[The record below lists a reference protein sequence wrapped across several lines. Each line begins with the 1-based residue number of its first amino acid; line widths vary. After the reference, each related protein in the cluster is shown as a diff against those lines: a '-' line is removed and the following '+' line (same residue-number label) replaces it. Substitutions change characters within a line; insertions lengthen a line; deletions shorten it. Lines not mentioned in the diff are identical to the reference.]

1 MLIQFFPNG
10 QGGGAGPVDYLVA
23 REVVA
28 YSENRDVLRDDHGA
42 AIMRVRE
49 PLPEV
54 LRGDPERTEALID
67 ATPHNWTYRAG
78 VVSFAPEDAPNEQ
91 QQIQAMDAFE
101 ALAFAGLEPDQR
113 DILWV
118 RHTHEDRVEL
128 HFVTPRM
135 ELASGR
141 SLNIAP
147 PGYQAAFD
155 ALRDVLNKEHGW
167 ADPLDPT
174 RSRDM
179 FSVIEASRRGEARE
193 VIHDWVLDQIS
204 ADVVRDR
211 PTMVSALQAA
221 GFEIPRAG
229 ATYLTVLDP
238 ETGERFRLKGNL
250 FNEKW
255 TRESTFERTPPSDEN
270 GNRNAEHVRRSERL
284 DGFTD
289 GALQTRLRDFIEI
302 RARYNE
308 GRYGR
313 SFRDEPALDRQHD
326 GSDQNRSEF
335 DASIDQI
342 WPMGSHHDFD
352 LSRGDD
358 HHSDLAVGEISDSRA
373 SRQSFERD
381 WTSRDSNGNGSNS
394 QLGFDEAQTPRV
406 PTRSES
412 RSLSDTGWEAIND
425 EPIHQSAKGPEAT
438 DGIRARVVE
447 LRRAVGDSLRGLGSS
462 VHRAGEAIDW
472 LDHITSARDR
482 GLLGIIDRVSDFIS
496 ESLGQLRE
504 RFSSFHPHGPRAE
517 TEQRGVDLCR
527 EEPSQKELRDSSQQ
541 DSPAS
546 SHIRE
551 FKRDGSPSR

>member
-10 QGGGAGPVDYLVA
+10 QGGGAGPVDYLLA

-49 PLPEV
+49 PFPEV

-78 VVSFAPEDAPNEQ
+78 VVSFAHEDAPNEQ
-91 QQIQAMDAFE
+91 QQTQAMDAFE

-270 GNRNAEHVRRSERL
+270 GNRNAEHVRRGERL

-308 GRYGR
+308 GRYRR

-342 WPMGSHHDFD
+342 RPMGSHHFVD

-358 HHSDLAVGEISDSRA
+358 HHPDLAVGEISDSRVA
-373 SRQSFERD
+373 RQSFERD
-381 WTSRDSNGNGSNS
+381 WASRDSNGNRSNS

-406 PTRSES
+406 PTGSES
-412 RSLSDTGWEAIND
+412 RSLSDTGWEAINN
-425 EPIHQSAKGPEAT
+425 EPIHHSAKGREAT

-504 RFSSFHPHGPRAE
+504 RFSSFHAHGPSVE
-517 TEQRGVDLCR
+517 TEQRGVDLGR

-551 FKRDGSPSR
+551 FKRGSSPSR